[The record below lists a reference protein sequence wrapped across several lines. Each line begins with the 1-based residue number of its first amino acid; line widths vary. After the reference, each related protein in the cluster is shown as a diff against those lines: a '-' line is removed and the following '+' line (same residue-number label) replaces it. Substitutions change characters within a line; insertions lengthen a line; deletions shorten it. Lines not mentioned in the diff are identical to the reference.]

1 MCCAR
6 ATLPAIAVSAFITS
20 NQPQHLTKYVQPQAR
35 GFPHVECGSACRCGR
50 LFEEV
55 AAFSAGRSFFNPAL
69 AIASADGRIS
79 PTQGHRIRG
88 ISRECG
94 KEKMNMKKALASVC
108 LSLLLSVTAFAASSR
123 EDLQDRVDSAKLVL
137 DQIMRANDRTVPSNI
152 LKSATCVA
160 VVPGMVKGAFLVGA
174 QYGQGVV
181 TCRTGHGWSAPVFI
195 RMAGGSFGFQI
206 GGQAT
211 DLILIAVNDRGFQ
224 DLLKDKFKIGGD
236 ASAAAGPV
244 GRAGTASTDWK
255 MNAELL
261 SYSRA
266 KGLFAGIDLD
276 GTSVSQN
283 RDDTEI
289 YYGEP
294 HQFESILQGDVP
306 VPPGAVAFVRDVANY
321 FVRAKAGAN

>member
-1 MCCAR
+1 
-6 ATLPAIAVSAFITS
+6 
-20 NQPQHLTKYVQPQAR
+20 
-35 GFPHVECGSACRCGR
+35 
-50 LFEEV
+50 
-55 AAFSAGRSFFNPAL
+55 
-69 AIASADGRIS
+69 
-79 PTQGHRIRG
+79 
-88 ISRECG
+88 
-94 KEKMNMKKALASVC
+94 MKKTFVAIC
-108 LSLLLSVTAFAASSR
+108 FSLLVTPTAFAGSTR
-123 EDLQDRVDSAKLVL
+123 EDLQDRIDSAKVVL
-137 DQIMRANDRTVPSNI
+137 DQIMRADDRTIPSDI
-152 LKSATCVA
+152 LRKATCVA

-211 DLILIAVNDRGFQ
+211 DLVLVAVNERGFQ
-224 DLLKDKFKIGGD
+224 DLLKNKFKIGGD

-283 RDDTEI
+283 RDDTEV
-289 YYGEP
+289 YYGAP
-294 HQFESILQGDVP
+294 HRFEEVLHGDVP
-306 VPPGAVAFVRDVANY
+306 VPPGAIAFVRDVAQN
-321 FVRAKAGAN
+321 FIVARAHE